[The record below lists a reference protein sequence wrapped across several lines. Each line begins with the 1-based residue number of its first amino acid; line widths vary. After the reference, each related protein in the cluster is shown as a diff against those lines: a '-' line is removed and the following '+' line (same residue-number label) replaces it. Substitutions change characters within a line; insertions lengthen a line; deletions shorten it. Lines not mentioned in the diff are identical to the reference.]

1 MVNLLDSVRGQCA
14 DLDPALVEMHFRR
27 LPTSYFERYSAAEI
41 ARHLRLLAAL
51 ASDQLVDVA
60 VYPLASQTFELA
72 VVGVDHSG
80 TLACITAALAA
91 YGFDLDDVQV
101 SPYLEN
107 GAGPQSEPRYFVIV
121 LRVSGS
127 IPGRSLS
134 QFVQELRG
142 RLQRAFAHLAQG
154 NLLEA
159 QTVAA
164 DSRGLAAT
172 SAAMPADA
180 ASAVVAASR
189 QAGYEGL
196 ILGGDFRLLRKLA
209 TGGMSEIYL
218 ATQLSLNRTVAVKIF
233 HHEGPEDDEL
243 LKRINKE
250 ALVLAQFSCAQI
262 VPIFAAGTAPEQ
274 ARGALGWMA
283 MEYMAGGDLGH
294 WLEQHGAAPAEPALR
309 WFREA
314 LEGLHYA
321 HRHSIVHRDLK
332 PHNLLLTSEGHL
344 KVSDFGLLKR
354 ARQLLMEQ
362 TPQSAIVGTPQFM
375 SPEQALGEP
384 LDERSDIF
392 SLGTTFFYMLSGQL
406 PFHGSTPTA
415 VLVQIAQQD
424 APRLD
429 EVAPQVPLPVAVI
442 IGRMMARQREAR
454 YQDIGVILEDLASYE
469 RRGLLLSSQSG
480 AFVAAA
486 PPPVQRLD
494 VDTQAYQP
502 PPERLDDL

>member
-1 MVNLLDSVRGQCA
+1 MLNLLDSVRSQCA

-27 LPTSYFERYSAAEI
+27 LPTTYFERYSAAEM

-51 ASDQLVDVA
+51 GPDQLVDVA
-60 VYPLASQTFELA
+60 VYPLASQTFEMV
-72 VVGVDHSG
+72 VVGLDYSG
-80 TLACITAALAA
+80 TLACITATLAA

-101 SPYLEN
+101 SPYLEQ
-107 GAGPQSEPRYFVIV
+107 GSGVHDEPRYFVIV

-127 IPGRSLS
+127 IPGRSLIN
-134 QFVQELRG
+134 FVAELRG
-142 RLQRAFAHLAQG
+142 RLRLAFGHLAQG

-164 DSRGLAAT
+164 DRRELS
-172 SAAMPADA
+172 SASTPVDA
-180 ASAVVAASR
+180 APSAPAKPR
-189 QAGYEGL
+189 PAGYEGL
-196 ILGGDFRLLRKLA
+196 ILGGDFRLERKLA

-233 HHEGPEDDEL
+233 QHEGPEDDEL
-243 LKRINKE
+243 LMRIKKE

-294 WLEQHGAAPAEPALR
+294 WLDQHGAAPVELGLR
-309 WFREA
+309 WLREA

-321 HRHSIVHRDLK
+321 HRHAIVHRDLK
-332 PHNLLLTSEGHL
+332 PHNLLLTVEGHV
-344 KVSDFGLLKR
+344 KVSDFGLLKG
-354 ARQLLMEQ
+354 ARQLRMEQ
-362 TPQSAIVGTPQFM
+362 TPQAAIVGTPQFM

-392 SLGTTFFYMLSGQL
+392 SLGTTFFYLLSGQL
-406 PFHGSTPTA
+406 PFQASTPTA
-415 VLVQIAQQD
+415 MLVQIAQRD

-429 EVAPQVPLPVAVI
+429 ELMPQAPLPLAVI
-442 IGRMMARQREAR
+442 IGRMMARLREAR
-454 YQDIGVILEDLASYE
+454 YQDIGVILEDLTSYE

-480 AFVAAA
+480 TFVGAGAA
-486 PPPVQRLD
+486 PVQR
-494 VDTQAYQP
+494 VDIETQAYEP
-502 PPERLDDL
+502 PPERADDL